1 MPDASERKNN
11 GDSVYLAWRWCRC
24 ATYAY
29 ARVHVKPSFGQRGRR
44 TPPSTR
50 HGPTCRLHDLSKWCM
65 DNLEVIQVHLKT
77 LIEKQ
82 VHVQINLKHIIFLE
96 IVEESLNS

>member
-1 MPDASERKNN
+1 
-11 GDSVYLAWRWCRC
+11 
-24 ATYAY
+24 
-29 ARVHVKPSFGQRGRR
+29 
-44 TPPSTR
+44 
-50 HGPTCRLHDLSKWCM
+50 M